1 MPPYLGKQVARR
13 NLRPIREAF
22 QNADRSLSSVTEGV
36 SA

>member
-1 MPPYLGKQVARR
+1 MPLNLGKQIACRT
-13 NLRPIREAF
+13 LRPIREAF